1 MELIKQ
7 EDNNMNNWIRT
18 AERLPDHDRDVL
30 IVTRSK
36 NGHRQ
41 IDKGYCDGQRIV
53 HRGTAQ
59 VTHWME
65 MPELP
70 EEG

>member
-1 MELIKQ
+1 MAEWIK
-7 EDNNMNNWIRT
+7 T
-18 AERLPDHDRDVL
+18 ADRLPDHDRYVL
-30 IVTRSK
+30 IVTQSLHGYQ
-36 NGHRQ
+36 N

-70 EEG
+70 ERLS